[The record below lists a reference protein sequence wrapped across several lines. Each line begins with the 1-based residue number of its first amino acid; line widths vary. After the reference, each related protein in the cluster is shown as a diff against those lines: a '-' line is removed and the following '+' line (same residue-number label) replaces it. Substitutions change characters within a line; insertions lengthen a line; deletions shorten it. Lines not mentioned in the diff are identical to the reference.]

1 MQIDRFNAWLQ
12 TATPDGLER
21 AERALEAG
29 VRRVGGRYREARL
42 DAGRWHWMHREVF
55 KKRGTRDYVAWLD
68 SNQWPRTTVY
78 EQIADWLAS
87 QEYYTLPVE
96 TLPDEV
102 NPREQASK
110 QAIEEARN
118 ARLGRGRAPKPE
130 LEGHVRIP
138 WPVLFAMR
146 DEIDLFREAWRTNEA
161 KVAEILLDAF
171 QTVILLDQFHYEENI
186 DVDFS
191 MHF

>member
-1 MQIDRFNAWLQ
+1 MQIGRFDAWLH

-42 DAGRWHWMHREVF
+42 DAGRWHWMHREVV

-96 TLPDEV
+96 VLPDEV
-102 NPREQASK
+102 NPREQEIK

-138 WPVLFAMR
+138 WPVLFA
-146 DEIDLFREAWRTNEA
+146 
-161 KVAEILLDAF
+161 
-171 QTVILLDQFHYEENI
+171 
-186 DVDFS
+186 
-191 MHF
+191 

>member
-12 TATPDGLER
+12 TATSDGLER

-29 VRRVGGRYREARL
+29 VRRVGGRCREARL
-42 DAGRWHWMHREVF
+42 DAGRWHWMHREVI
-55 KKRGTRDYVAWLD
+55 KKRGTRDYVAWLTA
-68 SNQWPRTTVY
+68 NQWPPATVY
-78 EQIADWLAS
+78 DQIRDWLAS
-87 QEYYTLPVE
+87 QEHYTVPVE
-96 TLPDEV
+96 ALQDEV
-102 NPREQASK
+102 NPLEEAIK

-118 ARLGRGRAPKPE
+118 ARRGRGRAPKPE

-146 DEIDLFREAWRTNEA
+146 DDVDLFREAWRTNEA
-161 KVAEILLDAF
+161 AANEILLDAF
-171 QTVILLDQFHYEENI
+171 RTVILTVHYEDNI

-191 MHF
+191 MQF

>member
-1 MQIDRFNAWLQ
+1 
-12 TATPDGLER
+12 
-21 AERALEAG
+21 
-29 VRRVGGRYREARL
+29 VGGRYREARL
-42 DAGRWHWMHREVF
+42 DAGRWHWMHREVV

-102 NPREQASK
+102 NPREQAIK

>member
-1 MQIDRFNAWLQ
+1 MQIDRFCAWLQ

-42 DAGRWHWMHREVF
+42 EAGRWHWMHREVF

-68 SNQWPRTTVY
+68 GNKWPRTTVY
-78 EQIADWLAS
+78 EQIGAWLDS
-87 QEYYTLPVE
+87 QEHYTLPVE
-96 TLPDEV
+96 ALPDEV
-102 NPREQASK
+102 NPREEAIK
-110 QAIEEARN
+110 QAIEAARN
-118 ARLGRGRAPKPE
+118 ARLGRRRAPRPE

-146 DEIDLFREAWRTNEA
+146 DEIDLFREAWRNNEA
-161 KVAEILLDAF
+161 AVAEILLDAF
-171 QTVILLDQFHYEENI
+171 QTVILIDQFHYEEDI

>member
-1 MQIDRFNAWLQ
+1 
-12 TATPDGLER
+12 
-21 AERALEAG
+21 
-29 VRRVGGRYREARL
+29 
-42 DAGRWHWMHREVF
+42 MHREVV

-102 NPREQASK
+102 NPREQAIK

-171 QTVILLDQFHYEENI
+171 QPRGVLQIQTFLGGWSATRRLFSARHLLAGESEYCGVIAISPVKHSILVGHILRSPLLRKWPLTY
-186 DVDFS
+186 
-191 MHF
+191 

>member
-1 MQIDRFNAWLQ
+1 MQIDKFNAWLQ
-12 TATPDGLER
+12 TATPDALER

-42 DAGRWHWMHREVF
+42 EAGRWHWMAREVIR
-55 KKRGTRDYVAWLD
+55 KRGTRDYCGWLD

-78 EQIADWLAS
+78 EQIGDWLDS
-87 QEYYTLPVE
+87 QQHYTLPME

-102 NPREQASK
+102 NPREE
-110 QAIEEARN
+110 AIKLAIAAAAAVR
-118 ARLGRGRAPKPE
+118 AGRKRAPKPE
-130 LEGHVRIP
+130 LDGHARIP
-138 WPVLFAMR
+138 WPVLFAVR
-146 DEIDLFREAWRTNEA
+146 DDIDLFREAWRTNEA
-161 KVAEILLDAF
+161 SGAEILLDAF

-191 MHF
+191 MQF